1 MKITWQTCEVNRGL
15 SELARIAYLYGI
27 RPIVR
32 GLRDGSLQ
40 ITIDMD
46 YTDASE
52 TRHAVATASSS

>member
-15 SELARIAYLYGI
+15 SELERIAYLYGM

-40 ITIDMD
+40 IMVDMD

-52 TRHAVATASSS
+52 TRHELAIADSA